1 MSSYSRAGFL
11 PNFLPDADA
20 IPSDD
25 PSAQAMFALN
35 ALRDMAESHRLSSC
49 MERFASLLESL
60 GYTGFVFGALYRE
73 GEELGAEPVAMRGAL
88 TPVTEIY
95 QHEGLAKRD
104 PIAARAYR
112 EAKPFTWA
120 EYFRHPEETEG
131 GAGRKAVVDNLLAHG
146 VTCGATIPA
155 ASPGS
160 MFRAQLSISGPAGM
174 TSEAF
179 ETQFWR
185 TSWLA
190 RAATLLLKDMMLKEV
205 IESRVSRLTPSEIA
219 VMNDLA
225 KGLRPQQIA
234 QQFGKSEKT
243 IRNQITSAKARL
255 GARTRDQALSY
266 ALGFGL
272 IQP

>member
-1 MSSYSRAGFL
+1 MSSFSRAGFL
-11 PNFLPDADA
+11 PNFSPDADA

-25 PSAQAMFALN
+25 PAAQAMFALS
-35 ALRDMAESHRLSSC
+35 ALRDMADSHRLSAC

-60 GYTGFVFGALYRE
+60 GYTGFVFGALFRD
-73 GEELGAEPVAMRGAL
+73 GDELGSEAVAMRGAL

-95 QHEGLAKRD
+95 THEGMVRDD

-112 EAKPFTWA
+112 ETRPFTWA
-120 EYFRHPEETEG
+120 EYYRNPGDTP
-131 GAGRKAVVDNLLAHG
+131 GRRAVVENLLAHG

-160 MFRAQLSISGPAGM
+160 MFRAQLSVSGPAGM

-185 TSWLA
+185 TAWLA

-205 IESRVSRLTPSEIA
+205 IDSRVSRLTPSEIA
-219 VMNDLA
+219 VMNELA

>member
-1 MSSYSRAGFL
+1 MSSYSKAGFL

-25 PSAQAMFALN
+25 PAAQAMFALN
-35 ALRDMAESHRLSSC
+35 ALREMTESKKLSDSQ
-49 MERFASLLESL
+49 ERFASLLESL
-60 GYTGFVFGALYRE
+60 GYSGFVFGALFRD
-73 GEELGAEPVAMRGAL
+73 GADMAFEPILMRGAM
-88 TPVTEIY
+88 TPVTEMHAHQNLIR
-95 QHEGLAKRD
+95 GD
-104 PIAARAYR
+104 PIIARAYR
-112 EAKPFTWA
+112 AAAPFTWA
-120 EYFRHPEETEG
+120 EFYRQREAADEP
-131 GAGRKAVVDNLLAHG
+131 GARAVIENLLAHG
-146 VTCGATIPA
+146 VTCGATFPS

-160 MFRAQLSISGPAGM
+160 MFHAVLSVSGPAGM

-185 TSWLA
+185 TAWLA
-190 RAATLLLKDMMLKEV
+190 RAAATLLKDLMLKEV
-205 IESRVSRLTPSEIA
+205 IDSRVSRLTPSEVA
-219 VMNDLA
+219 VMNELA

-234 QQFGKSEKT
+234 QIFGKSEKT

>member
-1 MSSYSRAGFL
+1 
-11 PNFLPDADA
+11 
-20 IPSDD
+20 
-25 PSAQAMFALN
+25 MFALN
-35 ALRDMAESHRLSSC
+35 ALRDMAESTKLSSC
-49 MERFASLLESL
+49 MERFAALLESL
-60 GYTGFVFGALYRE
+60 GYTGFVFGALFRD
-73 GEELGAEPVAMRGAL
+73 GDKFAAEPIAMRGAL
-88 TPVTEIY
+88 TPVTEVY
-95 QHEGLAKRD
+95 LHENMVVDD
-104 PIAARAYR
+104 PIAARAYG
-112 EAKPFTWA
+112 ESKPFTWA
-120 EYFRHPEETEG
+120 ELFRNPDQA
-131 GAGRKAVVDNLLAHG
+131 GAGSRVVMENLLAHG

-160 MFRAQLSISGPAGM
+160 MFRAQLSVSGPAGM

-185 TSWLA
+185 TAWLA
-190 RAATLLLKDMMLKEV
+190 RAATLLLKDLMLKEV

-219 VMNDLA
+219 VMNELA

-234 QQFGKSEKT
+234 QAFGKSEKT